1 MKSMQDVFRIFEN
14 DFFEA
19 MRAGSF
25 ILNAMTTTFKMLNLT
40 KPCLEAVADLGFSEP
55 TPVQEQAIPSG
66 LKNEDIL
73 AAAQTGTGKTLAY
86 LLPIFDQMV
95 SFWGSKRP
103 KKNRG
108 PYALIL
114 SPTRELAQQ
123 IAQCAQTIAKVT
135 NFRVATV
142 IGGKKYSSQIN
153 KLKQGCD
160 ILIATPGRLIDL
172 LDQHALTLNAV
183 HYLVLDEVDRM
194 LDMGFWPPVYSIV
207 KKTPV
212 KRQTFFFSATLTP
225 VVLEKARLLQKNPQR
240 IEISHCGDTADT
252 VEEYV
257 MPVITAQKQSLLV
270 ALLEEKKPSRAIVF
284 THTKQE
290 ADTCAHLLQKTG
302 LKADSIHSDKTQAKR
317 DRALKYFKNGN
328 LEVLVATDV
337 LARGIDVS
345 DVEMVV
351 NLSVPDNPEDY
362 VHRIGRT
369 GRAGVSGEAYTM
381 LAPEQLLEL
390 REIEYFTESLLS
402 TFDLEGFEYAS
413 GRLIP
418 DPKRPTKKGMRP
430 KGRGGRRL
438 SFRRR

>member
-55 TPVQEQAIPSG
+55 TPIQEQAIPSG

-257 MPVITAQKQSLLV
+257 MPVMTAQKQSLLV

-438 SFRRR
+438 SFRRG

>member
-55 TPVQEQAIPSG
+55 TPIQEQAIPFG

-257 MPVITAQKQSLLV
+257 MPVMTSQKQSLLV

>member
-55 TPVQEQAIPSG
+55 TPIQEQAIPFG

-123 IAQCAQTIAKVT
+123 IAQCAQTIAKIT

-257 MPVITAQKQSLLV
+257 MPVMTAQKQSLLV

-290 ADTCAHLLQKTG
+290 ADTCTHLLQKTG

>member
-55 TPVQEQAIPSG
+55 TPIQEQAIPSG

-153 KLKQGCD
+153 KLKHGCD

-257 MPVITAQKQSLLV
+257 MPVMTAQKQSLLV